1 MTDGSTT
8 PWGRVLRTLGLHRR
22 ELRSWALYDWANSAF
37 VTSVG
42 VVILPLYFRQV
53 AATDLPDGQPLVYWG
68 YINSLA
74 LLLIAIASPMLGA
87 MADFMG
93 AKKRFLGISIG
104 LGVLATAGLYF
115 VGEGDWEL
123 AALFFVA
130 GTVGVTASFTFADS
144 LLPHIAREDEVDR
157 VSTAG
162 YALGYVGGGILL
174 VVHAAMIVQ
183 PQMFGLADAGAA
195 SRVAF
200 LTVAV
205 WWVVFSIPI
214 FRNVPEP
221 PRRLEEDESIGANPI
236 TVGFGRLRETFGEI
250 RQYRDLFVYLLA
262 YWFFI
267 DGVHSIPKLATIYG
281 ADLGIGT
288 GALIGG
294 IIVAQFVGIPFTFAF
309 GTLAGHIGAVRG
321 IYIGLVGYAVITV
334 LAMFVATGWHFFALA
349 VGVGILQG
357 GTQAL
362 SRSVYTKMVPKAKSS
377 EFFSFY
383 SVFGKVAG
391 ILGPAL
397 FALVVS
403 ITDTGR
409 IAIASLAIFFVAGIV
424 ILSRVDVEEGQ
435 RVAREEDAA
444 TYTIARGTKS

>member
-1 MTDGSTT
+1 M
-8 PWGRVLRTLGLHRR
+8 RTLGLGRR

-42 VVILPLYFRQV
+42 VVILPLYFQQV
-53 AATDLPDGQPLVYWG
+53 AGADLPEGRPLVYWG

-87 MADFMG
+87 VADFMG
-93 AKKRFLGISIG
+93 AKKRFLGLSIG
-104 LGVLATAGLYF
+104 LGVLATAGMYF
-115 VGEGDWEL
+115 IGEGDWEL
-123 AALFFVA
+123 AAVLFVV
-130 GTVGVTASFTFADS
+130 GTIGVTASLTFADS

-162 YALGYVGGGILL
+162 YALGYVGGGLLL
-174 VVHAAMIVQ
+174 VVHAAMILR
-183 PQMFGLADAGAA
+183 PQFFGLADVGAA

-205 WWVVFSIPI
+205 WWMVFSIPI

-221 PRRLEEDESIGANPI
+221 PRRLEADETLGANPI
-236 TVGFGRLRETFGEI
+236 RVGFARLRETFGEI
-250 RQYRDLFVYLLA
+250 KQYRDLSIYLLA

-267 DGVHSIPKLATIYG
+267 DGIHSIPKLATIYG
-281 ADLGIGT
+281 ASLNIDS

-294 IIVAQFVGIPFTFAF
+294 IIVSQFVGIPFTFAF
-309 GTLAGHIGAVRG
+309 GSLAGRIGAMRG
-321 IYIGLVGYAVITV
+321 IYVGLLGYVGITV
-334 LAMFVATGWHFFALA
+334 LAMFVSTGWHFFALA
-349 VGVGILQG
+349 VGVGMLQG

-362 SRSVYTKMVPKAKSS
+362 SRSVYAKMVPKAKSS

-409 IAIASLAIFFVAGIV
+409 IAIASLAVFFVVGMV
-424 ILSRVDVEEGQ
+424 ILSRVDIEKGRQ
-435 RVAREEDAA
+435 VAIQEDAA
-444 TYTIARGTKS
+444 TYTADATPES

>member
-1 MTDGSTT
+1 MLLS
-8 PWGRVLRTLGLHRR
+8 LGLQRR

-42 VVILPLYFRQV
+42 VVILPLYFQQV
-53 AATDLPDGQPLVYWG
+53 AGADLPEGRPLVYWG

-87 MADFMG
+87 VADFMG

-104 LGVLATAGLYF
+104 LGVLATAGMYF

-123 AALFFVA
+123 AAILFVL
-130 GTVGVTASFTFADS
+130 GTIGVTASLTFADS
-144 LLPHIAREDEVDR
+144 LLPHITHEDEVDR

-162 YALGYVGGGILL
+162 YALGYVGGGLLL
-174 VVHAAMIVQ
+174 VVHAAMIVR
-183 PQMFGLADAGAA
+183 PQFFGLADAGAA

-205 WWVVFSIPI
+205 WWLVFSIPI

-221 PRRLEEDESIGANPI
+221 PRRLEADETLRVSPI
-236 TVGFGRLRETFGEI
+236 RAGFGRLKETFGEI
-250 RQYRDLFVYLLA
+250 RQYRDLFVYLIA

-281 ADLGIGT
+281 ASLNIDS

-309 GTLAGHIGAVRG
+309 GALAGRIGAVRG
-321 IYIGLVGYAVITV
+321 IYVGLVGYVVITV
-334 LAMFVATGWHFFALA
+334 LAMFVSTGWHFFVLA
-349 VGVGILQG
+349 AGVGVLQG

-362 SRSVYTKMVPKAKSS
+362 SRSVYSKMVPKAKSS

-403 ITDTGR
+403 LTDTGR
-409 IAIASLAIFFVAGIV
+409 IAIASLAIFFVVGIL
-424 ILSRVDVEEGQ
+424 ILSRVDIEKGRQ
-435 RVAREEDAA
+435 VAREEDAA
-444 TYTIARGTKS
+444 THTADVRPGP

>member
-1 MTDGSTT
+1 M
-8 PWGRVLRTLGLHRR
+8 LRALGLQRK

-42 VVILPLYFRQV
+42 VVILPLYFQQV
-53 AATDLPDGQPLVYWG
+53 AGADLPEGRPLVYWG

-74 LLLIAIASPMLGA
+74 LLLIAVASPMLGA
-87 MADFMG
+87 VADFMG
-93 AKKRFLGISIG
+93 AKKRFLGLFVG
-104 LGVLATAGLYF
+104 LGVSATAGMYF

-123 AALFFVA
+123 AAILFVA
-130 GTVGVTASFTFADS
+130 GTTGVTASLTFADS
-144 LLPHIAREDEVDR
+144 LLPHIAREGEVDR

-162 YALGYVGGGILL
+162 YALGYVGGGLLL
-174 VVHAAMIVQ
+174 VIHAAMIVR
-183 PQMFGLADAGAA
+183 PQFFGLADAGAA

-221 PRRLEEDESIGANPI
+221 PRRLEADETLGANAI
-236 TVGFGRLRETFGEI
+236 RVGFGRLRETFGEV
-250 RQYRDLFVYLLA
+250 RQYRDLSLYLIA

-267 DGVHSIPKLATIYG
+267 DGIHSIPKLATIYG
-281 ADLGIGT
+281 ASLNIDS

-294 IIVAQFVGIPFTFAF
+294 IIVSQFVGIPFTFAF
-309 GTLAGHIGAVRG
+309 GALAGRIGAVRG
-321 IYIGLVGYAVITV
+321 IYVGLVGYVGITV
-334 LAMFVATGWHFFALA
+334 LAMFVTTGWHFFALA

-362 SRSVYTKMVPKAKSS
+362 SRSVYSKMVPKAKSS

-403 ITDTGR
+403 LTDTGR
-409 IAIASLAIFFVAGIV
+409 IAIASLAVFFVVGILV
-424 ILSRVDVEEGQ
+424 LSRVNVEKGQ
-435 RVAREEDAA
+435 QVARMEDATTHVA
-444 TYTIARGTKS
+444 DTGAGS

>member
-1 MTDGSTT
+1 MNTGGA
-8 PWGRVLRTLGLHRR
+8 PRWGRMLRTLGLQRK

-42 VVILPLYFRQV
+42 VVILPLYFQQV
-53 AATDLPDGQPLVYWG
+53 AGADLPEGRPLVYWG

-87 MADFMG
+87 VADFMG
-93 AKKRFLGISIG
+93 AKKRFLGLSIG
-104 LGVLATAGLYF
+104 LGVLATAGMYF

-123 AALFFVA
+123 AAILFVA
-130 GTVGVTASFTFADS
+130 GTIGVTASLTFADS
-144 LLPHIAREDEVDR
+144 LLPHIAHEDEVDR

-183 PQMFGLADAGAA
+183 PQFFGLADAGAA

-214 FRNVPEP
+214 FRDIPEP
-221 PRRLEEDESIGANPI
+221 PRRLEAEETLGANPVR
-236 TVGFGRLRETFGEI
+236 VGFRRLKETFGEV
-250 RQYRDLFVYLLA
+250 RQYRDLFVYLVA

-281 ADLGIGT
+281 ASLDIGNS
-288 GALIGG
+288 ALIGG

-309 GTLAGHIGAVRG
+309 GALAGRIGAMRG
-321 IYIGLVGYAVITV
+321 IYVGLVGYVVITV
-334 LAMFVATGWHFFALA
+334 LAMFVATGWHFFVLA

-362 SRSVYTKMVPKAKSS
+362 SRSVYSKMVPKAKSS

-403 ITDTGR
+403 LTDTGR
-409 IAIASLAIFFVAGIV
+409 IAIASLAIFFVVGIL
-424 ILSRVDVEEGQ
+424 ILSRVDVEKGQ

-444 TYTIARGTKS
+444 TYTVD